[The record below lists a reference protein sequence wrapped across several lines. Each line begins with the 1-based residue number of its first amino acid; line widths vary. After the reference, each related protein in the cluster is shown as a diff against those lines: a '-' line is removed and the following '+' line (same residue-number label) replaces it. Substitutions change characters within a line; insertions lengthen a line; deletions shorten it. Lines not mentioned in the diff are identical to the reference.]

1 MATGPEWVRREISG
15 ILAENYKRFGE
26 DPEGEEPAEMEKA
39 GAAWPGAEPAQMANA

>member
-26 DPEGEEPAEMEKA
+26 DPEGEEPAEME
-39 GAAWPGAEPAQMANA
+39 NASG